1 MGINLSN
8 FLVSKSQNRKM
19 GQYQDL
25 DHLDGLSVSSASANL
40 YNSNRDD
47 LAMFYFRDGANF
59 ASVYTQSKILSEN
72 IKWNLSQKT
81 QKIFS
86 LIINTRNANSF
97 TGEQGYRSMQ
107 HLADFVSKKLTEKQK
122 EDEDEPKIIKSK
134 NIIFGCTGTIGEK
147 FPEEKIKSKI
157 PDLVR
162 DIKYTQNKYI
172 WIKAASA
179 IMTTDTEPKIAMEEC
194 KIGNTSVKIYGI
206 AKGSGMIKP
215 NMATTLGYIFTDADI
230 SNDVLKKL
238 LKKNIENTFN
248 AISCDGDTSTN
259 DMISI
264 FSTGKAKNSFIKNI
278 GDKKIKSFDE
288 SLNKVL
294 LNLAKRVVAD
304 GEGASK
310 FITINVLNS
319 KTENDAKKIGFSIA
333 NSPLVKTAIAGED
346 PNWGRIIMAIGK
358 ANVDI
363 NLSKL
368 SIKFGELIIINKGKV
383 YTQYN
388 ETEAEN
394 YMKSF
399 AININVDIGNGKK
412 NFTVYTMDLT
422 KEYININTDY
432 RS

>member
-8 FLVSKSQNRKM
+8 FLASKTQNRKM
-19 GQYQDL
+19 GHFQDL
-25 DHLDGLSVSSASANL
+25 DHLDGLSVSSISANL
-40 YNSNRDD
+40 YNSKRDD

-72 IKWNLSQKT
+72 IKWNLNQKT

-97 TGEQGYRSMQ
+97 TGESGYKSMQ
-107 HLADFVSKKLTEKQK
+107 HIADITSKLLTEKQK
-122 EDEDEPKIIKSK
+122 EDEDYPKIIKPK

-147 FPEEKIKSKI
+147 FPEEKIKLRI
-157 PDLVR
+157 PDLIKN
-162 DIKYTQNKYI
+162 IKYTQNKYI
-172 WIKAASA
+172 WMKAALS
-179 IMTTDTEPKIAMEEC
+179 IMTTDTQPKIAMEEC
-194 KIGNTSVKIYGI
+194 KIGNTPVKIYGI
-206 AKGSGMIKP
+206 AKGSGMIQP

-264 FSTGKAKNSFIKNI
+264 FSTGKAKNTLIKTIN
-278 GDKKIKSFDE
+278 DKKLKSFDA
-288 SLNKVL
+288 SLNSVL

-304 GEGASK
+304 GEGATK
-310 FITINVLNS
+310 FVTINVLNS
-319 KTENDAKKIGFSIA
+319 RTEQDAKKVGFSIA
-333 NSPLVKTAIAGED
+333 NSSLVKTAIAGED
-346 PNWGRIIMAIGK
+346 PNWGRVIMAIGK
-358 ANVDI
+358 SEIDI

-368 SIKFGELIIINKGKV
+368 SLKFGEFIIVNKGKI
-383 YTQYN
+383 YSQYN
-388 ETEAEN
+388 ENEAAK
-394 YMKSF
+394 YMKNSD
-399 AININVDIGNGKK
+399 INISVDIGNGKK

-422 KEYININTDY
+422 KEYIKINADY

>member
-72 IKWNLSQKT
+72 IKWNLNQKT

-86 LIINTRNANSF
+86 LLINTRNANSF

-319 KTENDAKKIGFSIA
+319 KTENDAKTIGFSIA

-358 ANVDI
+358 SNVDI

-368 SIKFGELIIINKGKV
+368 SIKLGELIIINKGKV

-388 ETEAEN
+388 ETDAEN

-399 AININVDIGNGKK
+399 AIDINVDIGNGKK

>member
-8 FLVSKSQNRKM
+8 FFASKSHDRKM

-25 DHLDGLSVSSASANL
+25 DHLDGLAISSVSANL
-40 YNSNRDD
+40 YNSKRDD

-59 ASVYTQSKILSEN
+59 ASLYTQSKILSEN

-86 LIINTRNANSF
+86 LIVNTRNANSF
-97 TGEQGYRSMQ
+97 TGEQGYKSMQ
-107 HLADFVSKKLTEKQK
+107 HLADLISKQLTEKQK
-122 EDEDEPKIIKSK
+122 EDENDPKIIKPK
-134 NIIFGCTGTIGEK
+134 NLIFGCTGTIGEK

-157 PDLVR
+157 PELIKN
-162 DIKYTQNKYI
+162 IKYTQNKYI
-172 WIKAASA
+172 WMKVALA
-179 IMTTDTEPKIAMEEC
+179 IMTTDTQPKIAMEEC
-194 KIGNTSVKIYGI
+194 KIGNTTVKIYGV
-206 AKGSGMIKP
+206 AKGSGMIQP
-215 NMATTLGYIFTDADI
+215 NMATTLAYVFTDADI

-248 AISCDGDTSTN
+248 AISCDSDTSTN

-264 FSTGKAKNSFIKNI
+264 FSTGKAKNTLIKTIN
-278 GDKKIKSFDE
+278 DKKIKSFDE
-288 SLNKVL
+288 ALNSLL

-319 KTENDAKKIGFSIA
+319 KSENDAKKIGFSIA

-358 ANVDI
+358 SDVDI
-363 NLSKL
+363 NLNKL
-368 SIKFGELIIINKGKV
+368 SIKFGDLVIVSKGKIHN
-383 YTQYN
+383 QYN
-388 ETEAEN
+388 ENEAAK
-394 YMKSF
+394 YMKGLD
-399 AININVDIGNGKK
+399 INLSVDIGNGKK
-412 NFTVYTMDLT
+412 SFTVYTMDLT
-422 KEYININTDY
+422 NEYIKINSDY